1 MKVYLSH
8 LAASAEV
15 VLTDLLL
22 DAIYFEEDRQRLVE
36 LRADILVCRRIMHG
50 EPITE
55 QEAEDYVTFCR
66 ESFDYML

>member
-1 MKVYLSH
+1 MKVDLSY

-22 DAIYFEEDRQRLVE
+22 EAIVFEEDKKRLDE

>member
-1 MKVYLSH
+1 MKVDLSY

-22 DAIYFEEDRQRLVE
+22 DAIVFEEDKKRLDE

>member
-1 MKVYLSH
+1 MIVELSH

-22 DAIYFEEDRQRLVE
+22 DAIAFEEDRKRLSE
-36 LRADILVCRRIMHG
+36 LRADILVCRRIMLDQ
-50 EPITE
+50 PITE

>member
-1 MKVYLSH
+1 MKVDLSH

-22 DAIYFEEDRQRLVE
+22 DAIVFEQDKKRLDE

>member
-1 MKVYLSH
+1 MKVDLSY

-22 DAIYFEEDRQRLVE
+22 DAIVFEEDKKRLDE

-55 QEAEDYVTFCR
+55 QEAEDYVTFCQ

>member
-1 MKVYLSH
+1 MKVDLSY

-22 DAIYFEEDRQRLVE
+22 DAIVFEEDKKRLDE

-66 ESFDYML
+66 ESFGYML

>member
-1 MKVYLSH
+1 MKVELSH

-22 DAIYFEEDRQRLVE
+22 DAIGFEEDRKRLSE
-36 LRADILVCRRIMHG
+36 LRADILVCRRIMSG
-50 EPITE
+50 QPITE